1 VSARG
6 LILLAV
12 VPGLLGC
19 LAGCGGSNTATTESA
34 PAVPRDFFGMNAQLL
49 EQVAERRKLDYVDHN
64 ATQMA
69 GLGIGFVRSSF
80 NWAAVEPN
88 PPADGQHSY
97 DFSTIDAW
105 AGILAK
111 HHLRWLATVKG
122 GPIPAWA
129 ADHEAAGAGCGTN
142 SPPAGDSDYAS
153 LVRALA
159 ERYGSDG
166 SFWSDHPDL
175 PREPITEYEIWNEPN
190 FGRLWCPRPDP
201 AAYARLYLAARA
213 AIHEVDPKARVLLGG
228 LASFRTDESGPP
240 AKMSVQTFLQ
250 QAVKSEPALPRKVD
264 AVAVHPYG
272 ATPDDVLTVLA
283 WLRRTLDSVGMN
295 GTAMSADEVGWHTM
309 GELGVPPVPEAQRAH
324 DFTVVTPGIALS
336 ACDMIGLAAHTWI
349 TSEQRTNY
357 PEDWY
362 GMADPVTGEPYAS
375 ADAYGAQVKALEEG
389 KPVPAAP
396 EVCK

>member
-1 VSARG
+1 
-6 LILLAV
+6 LILLAL
-12 VPGLLGC
+12 VPGLLGF
-19 LAGCGGSNTATTESA
+19 LTGCGDSNTATMESA
-34 PAVPRDFFGMNAQLL
+34 SPVPRDFFGMNAQLL
-49 EQVAERRKLDYVDHN
+49 EQVAEKGKLGYVDN
-64 ATQMA
+64 SAAQIA

-88 PPADGQHSY
+88 PPANGQHSY
-97 DFSTIDAW
+97 DFSTIDGW
-105 AGILAK
+105 VSVLAK
-111 HHLRWLATVKG
+111 HHLRWLVAVKG

-129 ADHEAAGAGCGTN
+129 ADQQAARAGCGTN
-142 SPPAGDSDYAS
+142 SPPARDSDYAS

-159 ERYGSDG
+159 ERYGSGG

-175 PREPITEYEIWNEPN
+175 PSEPITQYEIWNEPN

-213 AIHEVDPKARVLLGG
+213 AIHEVDPKGRVLLGG

-240 AKMSVQTFLQ
+240 AKMSVQTFLR
-250 QAVKSEPALPRKVD
+250 QAVKGEPSLPRKVD

-283 WLRRTLDSVGMN
+283 WLRSTLDSVDMSDV
-295 GTAMSADEVGWHTM
+295 AMSADEVGWHTM

-336 ACDMIGLAAHTWI
+336 GCDMTGLAAHTWI
-349 TSEQRTNY
+349 TTEQRPNY

-362 GMADPVTGEPYAS
+362 GMADPSTGEPYAS
-375 ADAYGAQVKALEEG
+375 AKAYGDQVKALEEG
-389 KPVPAAP
+389 KQVTATPK
-396 EVCK
+396 VCK